1 MSSVERRA
9 PGNGGLQVMKPHIR
23 QALAAKG
30 ALGRPVP
37 VRFSLAKPA
46 VHVQPVQVPQVLVK
60 EK

>member
-1 MSSVERRA
+1 
-9 PGNGGLQVMKPHIR
+9 MKPHIR